1 MKALKKH
8 PNIIELIDVI
18 DEERRD
24 KKYIVLELANGCTLQ
39 ELLSLA
45 PDSRIP
51 ASQMKPLLRQLMHG
65 LAYIHDRNVVHRD
78 IKPANIMLTSRS
90 ELKVSDFGVAEFLDK
105 YVVTDSVSRTSGTP
119 AFQAPEIASGAADY
133 SGRKVDVWAA
143 GVTLFYCL
151 TGRIPF
157 EATTLM
163 GMFTKI
169 SDGSFETPPFVDVG
183 AADLLAGMLT
193 VNFEA
198 RLSVEDVLA
207 HPWLADDEP
216 AVAPDDSPQPRVVPQ
231 PCRASRIL
239 KIVSAMYEDD
249 GDDGDGGEGRGGVGW
264 RRPTRRSAKQ
274 HAGGTT
280 SRPTSSSVDDAVVL
294 GWPPKTSRAQQRRPR
309 AVQRHVG
316 GRLVGCVLVPTRP
329 PLAAVRADDGNRTTP
344 WSGRGGPL
352 EGVELER
359 IAG

>member
-1 MKALKKH
+1 
-8 PNIIELIDVI
+8 
-18 DEERRD
+18 
-24 KKYIVLELANGCTLQ
+24 
-39 ELLSLA
+39 
-45 PDSRIP
+45 
-51 ASQMKPLLRQLMHG
+51 MKPLLRQLMHG

-169 SDGSFETPPFVDVG
+169 SDGSFDTPTFVDAG
-183 AADLLAGMLT
+183 AVDLLKGMLT
-193 VNFEA
+193 VEFEA

-216 AVAPDDSPQPRVVPQ
+216 VVAPDDSPQPRVVPQ

-249 GDDGDGGEGRGGVGW
+249 GDDGDGGGGGG
-264 RRPTRRSAKQ
+264 
-274 HAGGTT
+274 AGG
-280 SRPTSSSVDDAVVL
+280 
-294 GWPPKTSRAQQRRPR
+294 
-309 AVQRHVG
+309 G
-316 GRLVGCVLVPTRP
+316 GG
-329 PLAAVRADDGNRTTP
+329 G
-344 WSGRGGPL
+344 GGGPPSGPPSNTRVAPPPARPAAASTTRSSL
-352 EGVELER
+352 DGLPRPAALNSVVPER
-359 IAG
+359 CSIM